1 MKRNEFMDFLC
12 WVFYK
17 DASDTGPIIFFVF
30 CMILPLTSFIIGLF
44 KPIAFLGI
52 LISVLIGAI
61 CLFGM
66 YKVRRYY
73 FEEFKEKDQ
82 W

>member
-12 WVFYK
+12 WVFYE
-17 DASDTGPIIFFVF
+17 DVSEADGFVFIIFFLAV
-30 CMILPLTSFIIGLF
+30 PLGAFIAGLF

-52 LISVLIGAI
+52 FVSVLIGAI
-61 CLFGM
+61 ILFGA
-66 YKVRRYY
+66 YELHNYY
-73 FEEFKEKDQ
+73 LEKKNP

>member
-12 WVFYK
+12 WVFYE
-17 DASDTGPIIFFVF
+17 DVTEAAGFVFLIFFLA
-30 CMILPLTSFIIGLF
+30 IPLGSFIVGLF

-52 LISVLIGAI
+52 LVSVLIGTI
-61 CLFGM
+61 ILFGM
-66 YKVRRYY
+66 YELNNYY
-73 FEEFKEKDQ
+73 LEKKNP

>member
-12 WVFYK
+12 WVFYE
-17 DASDTGPIIFFVF
+17 DVSEAAGIVFIIFFTV
-30 CMILPLTSFIIGLF
+30 LPLGAFIVGLF

-52 LISVLIGAI
+52 LVSALIGTI
-61 CLFGM
+61 ILFGV
-66 YKVRRYY
+66 YELHNYY
-73 FEEFKEKDQ
+73 LEKKNP

>member
-12 WVFYK
+12 WVFYE
-17 DASDTGPIIFFVF
+17 DVTEVAGIVFIIFFVA
-30 CMILPLTSFIIGLF
+30 LPLGTFIVGLF

-52 LISVLIGAI
+52 LVSVLIGTVI
-61 CLFGM
+61 LFGA
-66 YKVRRYY
+66 YELHNYY
-73 FEEFKEKDQ
+73 LEKNNP